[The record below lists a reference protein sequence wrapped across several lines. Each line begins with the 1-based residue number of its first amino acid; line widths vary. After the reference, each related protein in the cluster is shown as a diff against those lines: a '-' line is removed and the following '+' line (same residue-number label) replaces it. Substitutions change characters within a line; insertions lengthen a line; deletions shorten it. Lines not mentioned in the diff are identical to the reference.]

1 VVSLILWWLGKRL
14 DGWTVICFVVD
25 DRPVFAYMIE
35 QAFGDVPESSKET
48 LYMETISQDFPCIG
62 LISEA
67 LGSITSWG
75 SFLT

>member
-1 VVSLILWWLGKRL
+1 
-14 DGWTVICFVVD
+14 VVD
-25 DRPVFAYMIE
+25 DCLVFAYRFE
-35 QAFGDVPESSKET
+35 WAFGDVPESSKET
-48 LYMETISQDFPCIG
+48 LYMETILQDFPDIG

>member
-1 VVSLILWWLGKRL
+1 MEW
-14 DGWTVICFVVD
+14 
-25 DRPVFAYMIE
+25 
-35 QAFGDVPESSKET
+35 AFGDVPESSKET
-48 LYMETISQDFPCIG
+48 LYMETFSQDSPDIG

>member
-1 VVSLILWWLGKRL
+1 MDGLWVILWL
-14 DGWTVICFVVD
+14 
-25 DRPVFAYMIE
+25 MIALYFYLIE
-35 QAFGDVPESSKET
+35 WAFGDVPESSKET
-48 LYMETISQDFPCIG
+48 LYMETFSQNFPGIG

>member
-1 VVSLILWWLGKRL
+1 MIALCFYLIEW
-14 DGWTVICFVVD
+14 
-25 DRPVFAYMIE
+25 
-35 QAFGDVPESSKET
+35 AFGDVPESSKET
-48 LYMETISQDFPCIG
+48 LYMETFSQNFPGIG